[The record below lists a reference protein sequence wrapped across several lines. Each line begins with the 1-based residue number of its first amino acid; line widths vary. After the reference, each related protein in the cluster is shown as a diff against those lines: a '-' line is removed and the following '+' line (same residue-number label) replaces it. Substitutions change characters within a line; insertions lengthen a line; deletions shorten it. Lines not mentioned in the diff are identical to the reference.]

1 MIMCIISL
9 SAERDELE
17 ARGVHMSHE
26 LSQSEARIKE
36 TARAAAEA
44 SEQSASQVRQS
55 EFWVF
60 FHVFFF
66 LVFF

>member
-1 MIMCIISL
+1 
-9 SAERDELE
+9 
-17 ARGVHMSHE
+17 MSHE

-55 EFWVF
+55 EFWFFFHV

-66 LVFF
+66 LGFGFSSPHSSSNLSHLNE